1 MRQGKLALLFGGIL
15 AVTLVA
21 ATAIILLN
29 LVADLVLL
37 WLDPTVTRKRG
48 RGMSRLVGRAA

>member
-1 MRQGKLALLFGGIL
+1 MSRTPTTWLIK
-15 AVTLVA
+15 LVA